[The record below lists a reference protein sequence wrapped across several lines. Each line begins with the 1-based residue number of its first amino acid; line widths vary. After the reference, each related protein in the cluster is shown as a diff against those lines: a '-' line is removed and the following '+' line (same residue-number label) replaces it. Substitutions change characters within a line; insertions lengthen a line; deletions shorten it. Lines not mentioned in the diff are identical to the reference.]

1 MAAFAGR
8 TLSRRNKRRSAP
20 APAPAPDARDPNS
33 PDPQVFDVIVRVLNG
48 ELDGMD
54 LVALHAATQRRIE
67 ELLSS
72 RRFPAPPT

>member
-1 MAAFAGR
+1 MATFSDR
-8 TLSRRNKRRSAP
+8 TLSRHNKRRSAP
-20 APAPAPDARDPNS
+20 APAADARDPNS

-67 ELLSS
+67 ELLTS

>member
-1 MAAFAGR
+1 
-8 TLSRRNKRRSAP
+8 LSRRTKRRLAP
-20 APAPAPDARDPNS
+20 PPTSSTGHTDQ
-33 PDPQVFDVIVRVLNG
+33 PDPDVLAVIVRVLNG

-67 ELLSS
+67 ELLTT